1 MRVQR
6 SADVPIEAV
15 PVLVDRDWK
24 PSTDDEA
31 QIVARVDGLTTV
43 EEIACEVGARLSCVR
58 ALIYQLAWLGAVE
71 LHEWMDVED
80 DQIVEEIPNPPP
92 LVAEPMP
99 LTRRRKPAPEVR
111 MLPNESPLV
120 SAVLAELA
128 RLTQ

>member
-6 SADVPIEAV
+6 SEDVPIEAV
-15 PVLVDRDWK
+15 PVLVDTDWK

-43 EEIACEVGARLSCVR
+43 EEIACEVGARLSSVR

-80 DQIVEEIPNPPP
+80 EQIIEEIPNPPP

-99 LTRRRKPAPEVR
+99 LTRRRQRAPDMR
-111 MLPNESPLV
+111 RLPNESPLV

-128 RLTQ
+128 RLSQ